1 MVRIVLDAN
10 QFVSALLKPDSNPAI
25 ILAMVQE
32 NRVRLLMSE
41 AIIAEIDAVLRYPKI
56 MKRHGKEPEFLDP
69 FMKRLRSVS
78 QMTEGKLKIDI
89 IKDDPD
95 DNKYLECA
103 MEGRVDYI
111 ISGDHH
117 LTALEYFYGIP
128 IVPPQT
134 FLLVMQDTQQT

>member
-10 QFVSALLKPDSNPAI
+10 QFVSALLKPDSNPAKI
-25 ILAMVQE
+25 FALVQE
-32 NRVRLLMSE
+32 DRVKLLMSE
-41 AIIAEIDAVLRYPKI
+41 AIIAGIDAVLRYPKI
-56 MKRHGKEPEFLDP
+56 MKRHGKEPEFLDM

-95 DNKYLECA
+95 DNRYLECTL
-103 MEGRVDYI
+103 EGRADYI

-117 LTALEYFYGIP
+117 LTALGYFHGIS

-134 FLLVMQDTQQT
+134 FLLVMEDALRT